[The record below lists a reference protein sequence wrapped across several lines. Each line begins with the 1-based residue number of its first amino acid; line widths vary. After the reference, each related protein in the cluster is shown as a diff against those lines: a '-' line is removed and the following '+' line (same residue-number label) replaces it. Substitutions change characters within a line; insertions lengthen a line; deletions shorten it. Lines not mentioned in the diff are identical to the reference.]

1 MLATPAVRC
10 GTSSARTRCCSTS
23 TTWRWAHATK
33 LRWNDSSEWI
43 WSDKPVHEPL
53 IDTSDL
59 ERAQTLLAAKGRRA
73 VAREPRRNNRT
84 YVPRSLCHCG
94 LCDRRMQGNWT
105 NDAPYYR
112 CRYPQQYALANN
124 IDHPKSVQV
133 REDEILEVLD
143 GWVAGVSSPQRIDDT
158 VTILERSQGDD
169 PGQDAMEI
177 AARQMLA
184 DRDRKL
190 ELHRAALEAGTDP
203 EIVKKR
209 TDEVKAQR
217 AAAQAQLQ
225 VLDDRPAVWRRRR
238 SLP

>member
-1 MLATPAVRC
+1 
-10 GTSSARTRCCSTS
+10 
-23 TTWRWAHATK
+23 
-33 LRWNDSSEWI
+33 
-43 WSDKPVHEPL
+43 
-53 IDTSDL
+53 
-59 ERAQTLLAAKGRRA
+59 
-73 VAREPRRNNRT
+73 
-84 YVPRSLCHCG
+84 
-94 LCDRRMQGNWT
+94 MQGNWT